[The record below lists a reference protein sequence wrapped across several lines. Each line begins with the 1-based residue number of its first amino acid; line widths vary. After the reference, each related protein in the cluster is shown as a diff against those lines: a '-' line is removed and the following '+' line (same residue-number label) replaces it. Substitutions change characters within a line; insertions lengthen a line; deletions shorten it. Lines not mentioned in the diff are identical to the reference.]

1 MYNPIYDHCQKFH
14 TSVSDCKKLIESGIK
29 KDLAKGF
36 LVTDDI
42 NHYMRTY
49 TFHMPKDG
57 IVSKTA
63 KEYLYPAFDLFT
75 LLEMIPSDFV
85 YNEEDYDVI
94 IYPYGE
100 IIITKDKEDIHNI
113 KNHLHNF
120 SSVSLI
126 ANLVDC
132 ICYLVKLK
140 VIDEAYLEKSY
151 KKVIPISEKTI
162 RIYSGEMLSRED
174 TEGHP
179 VENVKYAEKLVEEF
193 KVSDEE
199 VLNCY
204 SNSIDFIST
213 LYYLGKGFGF
223 MVQTYKDDVACSIH
237 ELIEGLTEGFKVFE
251 KVLAKNNISREE
263 IDKNN

>member
-14 TSVSDCKKLIESGIK
+14 TSVSVCKKLIESGIK

-42 NHYMRTY
+42 NSYMRTY

-100 IIITKDKEDIHNI
+100 IIITKDKEDIHN
-113 KNHLHNF
+113 
-120 SSVSLI
+120 
-126 ANLVDC
+126 
-132 ICYLVKLK
+132 
-140 VIDEAYLEKSY
+140 
-151 KKVIPISEKTI
+151 
-162 RIYSGEMLSRED
+162 
-174 TEGHP
+174 
-179 VENVKYAEKLVEEF
+179 
-193 KVSDEE
+193 
-199 VLNCY
+199 VL
-204 SNSIDFIST
+204 F
-213 LYYLGKGFGF
+213 L
-223 MVQTYKDDVACSIH
+223 
-237 ELIEGLTEGFKVFE
+237 
-251 KVLAKNNISREE
+251 
-263 IDKNN
+263 

>member
-14 TSVSDCKKLIESGIK
+14 TSVSDYKKLIKAGIK

-36 LVTDDI
+36 LVTDD
-42 NHYMRTY
+42 NPYMRTY
-49 TFHMPKDG
+49 TFHMPKDE

-63 KEYLYPAFDLFT
+63 KDYLYPAFDLFT

-100 IIITKDKEDIHNI
+100 IIITKDKEDIHSI

-140 VIDEAYLEKSY
+140 VIDEAYLEKPY

-162 RIYSGEMLSRED
+162 RIYSGKMLSRED

-213 LYYLGKGFGF
+213 L
-223 MVQTYKDDVACSIH
+223 
-237 ELIEGLTEGFKVFE
+237 
-251 KVLAKNNISREE
+251 
-263 IDKNN
+263 

>member
-1 MYNPIYDHCQKFH
+1 MWNPIYDHCQKFH
-14 TSVSDCKKLIESGIK
+14 TSVSDCKKLIEAGIK
-29 KDLAKGF
+29 KDLALGV
-36 LVTDDI
+36 LVTDD
-42 NHYMRTY
+42 NPYMRTY
-49 TFHMPKDG
+49 TFHMPKDE
-57 IVSKTA
+57 IVERTA
-63 KEYLYPAFDLFT
+63 KEYLYPSFDIFT
-75 LLEMIPSDFV
+75 LLEIVPSDFV

-100 IIITKDKEDIHNI
+100 IIITKDKEDIHTI

-120 SSVSLI
+120 SSASLI

-140 VIDEAYLEKSY
+140 VIDEAYLEKPY
-151 KKVIPISEKTI
+151 KKVISVSEKTI
-162 RIYSGEMLSRED
+162 RIYSGKLLSRED

-179 VENVKYAEKLVEEF
+179 VENVKYAERLVEEF

-199 VLNCY
+199 VLTCY

-223 MVQTYKDDVACSIH
+223 MVQTYKDNVACSIH
-237 ELIEGLTEGFKVFE
+237 ELVAGLTEGFKVFE
-251 KVLAKNNISREE
+251 NVLAKNNISREE

>member
-14 TSVSDCKKLIESGIK
+14 TSVSDFKKLIESGIK

-36 LVTDDI
+36 LVTDD
-42 NHYMRTY
+42 NPYMRTY
-49 TFHMPKDG
+49 TFHMPKDE

-94 IYPYGE
+94 IYPYGK

-237 ELIEGLTEGFKVFE
+237 ELIKGLTEGFKVFE